1 MKPFVDKWNQLKG
14 KEKTE
19 TRTNITSCDEAL
31 QRDGIGQLSA
41 EHRKRGE
48 IIKSLENF
56 QKKLNQG
63 HRIGTHTDSPEMQDL
78 KKKLNTALTA
88 LKKNDKGIYDDRTMS
103 NMLKDISQSAR
114 AYTDAKK
121 EDAGVSKDSTTYLPK
136 TKMGKT
142 RYQAALD
149 LEKEMRKLSKEV
161 GGRVASYEIGKRM
174 KEKGFKVV
182 AEDDI
187 HLEHGAG
194 TYNAK
199 TAIGMNYFGKE
210 PVCIP
215 EHCKEGGNRVFTEEQ
230 FERQYKPYK
239 LDGVSNEEFA
249 FTAYAAIF
257 NPSVISKKLEKAG
270 KTNRPLSA
278 EEKKSCMQDIMRAE
292 FADTVRTKAWNEM
305 LEKDEKFMEYAK
317 NEARFIMDIA
327 MNKTTLTS
335 EDYAYKKGRL
345 QRDAIKPVFKVA
357 KALRTPEGMQTFE
370 NTVGQLTGKMDVGK
384 SEKELLADVNLMR
397 DQLKNGKKAE
407 QKAPV
412 RTAPKKK
419 VTATRQMSD

>member
-1 MKPFVDKWNQLKG
+1 
-14 KEKTE
+14 
-19 TRTNITSCDEAL
+19 
-31 QRDGIGQLSA
+31 
-41 EHRKRGE
+41 
-48 IIKSLENF
+48 
-56 QKKLNQG
+56 
-63 HRIGTHTDSPEMQDL
+63 
-78 KKKLNTALTA
+78 
-88 LKKNDKGIYDDRTMS
+88 
-103 NMLKDISQSAR
+103 
-114 AYTDAKK
+114 
-121 EDAGVSKDSTTYLPK
+121 
-136 TKMGKT
+136 
-142 RYQAALD
+142 
-149 LEKEMRKLSKEV
+149 MRKLSKEV
-161 GGRVASYEIGKRM
+161 GSRVASHEIGKRM

-187 HLEHGAG
+187 HLEHGVG
-194 TYNAK
+194 TYNSK

-215 EHCKEGGNRVFTEEQ
+215 GHCKEGANRVFTEEQ
-230 FERQYKPYK
+230 FERQCKPYK

-270 KTNRPLSA
+270 KTNRHLSA

-384 SEKELLADVNLMR
+384 SEKELLADVKLMR
-397 DQLKNGKKAE
+397 DQLNNGKKAE
-407 QKAPV
+407 QKAPA

-419 VTATRQMSD
+419 VTATRQMSN